1 MSEDDQSSEDEFSED
16 EDLLQAIF
24 DAEDEEDEGEFEGF
38 PIRLP
43 ENMNWTNTEF
53 DVNIED
59 YSLQCGPKENAPCQ
73 ESALGYF
80 QLFLDNG

>member
-1 MSEDDQSSEDEFSED
+1 
-16 EDLLQAIF
+16 
-24 DAEDEEDEGEFEGF
+24 
-38 PIRLP
+38 
-43 ENMNWTNTEF
+43 MNWTHTEF